1 MHAPAPQAAVT
12 EIRAPD
18 EDAPA
23 FSDPIAPV
31 RAAIRGHYEILRQ
44 IGQGAFATVYLAR
57 DLKHERKVAIKILNA
72 DPTSETG
79 ELRFVREIRTVARL
93 QHPNIL
99 PLHDSGHVEALLYYV
114 MPFVEGETLRDRID
128 RERQVPFDAACNIA
142 REVADALAYAHAQGI
157 IHRDIKPENIL
168 LSAGHPVIA
177 DFGLAR
183 AIDLAG
189 VRQLTNTGM
198 GSPGTPAYMSP
209 EQLLGDREI
218 DGRSDLYSLACVL
231 YEMLTGKPP
240 FGGKEGF
247 VKRFTEPPPNPSAT
261 RSDLPAWIDAV
272 IGRALARNPKDR
284 HPTAR
289 EFANALDD
297 GREAAP
303 EVVPQPTAHSDAVTT
318 RDAAPSRDAPVLQ
331 RISRPRLIAMIAAAL
346 VIALLA
352 VTTAR
357 RPSRLR
363 AVFNRP
369 GPDSSQLVVL
379 PFAALSGAAPRLGN
393 QVADRL
399 YDALTQWDG
408 VPVVPDTKVAQAIV
422 DAGGAPATETDALAL
437 AKRLGAGRLVWG
449 QASGDSTSARIRVHL
464 YDVRTGR
471 SRDAFPLLDSTSD
484 GRSYGPA
491 AARLLGGRDRPPAA
505 AGGDRRTHSFAAWE
519 AYGRGHSA
527 LRDWDIPRAE
537 KEFRVAL
544 AADPDYT
551 PARLWLAQTLYWKAP
566 QNPAEWTD
574 EASRT
579 AAGSN
584 ALDTRDRFVAAG
596 LSSLADGRFPAAC
609 DAYAKLTSI
618 DSSYFLGWYG
628 LGECRAQDSVVV
640 PRAASPSG
648 WAFRSS
654 YYAAARAYVRALKTD
669 PGAHTIFSAS
679 KLEKLLPTASTKARK
694 GYALADS
701 RVAFAAFP
709 TLVADTIAFVPYP
722 LAAFATL
729 QRGSD
734 AEAAV
739 RSDAEALIAFAKD
752 WAKRFPFSAPAQ
764 EALASALETH
774 GDLRDP
780 VSQSSPVLRAVDS
793 SLTLSTNRRD
803 SLRLRAIKVR
813 LHFKQGEFAAA
824 SLLADSVLGS
834 SSDDRGTAEQLGW
847 VAALTGR
854 AKLTS
859 KFWLAT
865 NSTQIFSGGTM
876 PPAVAQAASNF
887 FGYAA
892 LGVCGPN
899 LTLAREQLDV
909 ALRNYVARDIRRS
922 LEADVATRSSSLAAP
937 CTNGASAVLIDA
949 PTDRLQKAQQALG
962 KHDPKTA
969 RALLEAIANAG
980 KGLRP
985 GDISPDYIFQDAWLR
1000 TTLGDTAGAVAKL
1013 DAELESLPAFSA
1025 AAIGDPANAGAFGR
1039 SMLLRSDIAAKRG
1052 DRAIARRW
1060 ASALDALWGSA
1071 DPTLRAYVERV
1082 KAQARD
1088 VAPK

>member
-1 MHAPAPQAAVT
+1 MT

-18 EDAPA
+18 EAAPA

-79 ELRFVREIRTVARL
+79 ELRFIREIRTVASL

-114 MPFVEGETLRDRID
+114 MPFVDGETLRDRID
-128 RERQVPFDAACNIA
+128 RERQMPFDAACSIV
-142 REVADALAYAHAQGI
+142 REAADALAYAHAQGI

-218 DGRSDLYSLACVL
+218 DGRSDLYSLACVF

-247 VKRFTEPPPNPSAT
+247 VKRFTEPPPNASAT
-261 RSDLPAWIDAV
+261 RSDLPAWIDGV
-272 IGRALARNPKDR
+272 IGRALARNPRDR
-284 HPTAR
+284 YPTAR
-289 EFANALDD
+289 EFATAFDD
-297 GREAAP
+297 AREAAA
-303 EVVPQPTAHSDAVTT
+303 EVPLVTPAHHEEPPRSE
-318 RDAAPSRDAPVLQ
+318 APPPPNVRTFRRLG
-331 RISRPRLIAMIAAAL
+331 RPRLIAMLAAAL
-346 VIALLA
+346 VLGGLT
-352 VTTAR
+352 VTTAL
-357 RPSRLR
+357 RPSRVR
-363 AVFNRP
+363 AVFNRA
-369 GPDSSQLVVL
+369 GLDSTQFVVL
-379 PFAALSGAAPRLGN
+379 PFAALSGASAHLGN
-393 QVADRL
+393 RVADRV
-399 YDALTQWDG
+399 YDAITQWDG
-408 VPVVPDTKVAQAIV
+408 VPVVPDTRVAQAVI
-422 DAGGAPATETDALAL
+422 DAGGAPATETEAIAL
-437 AKRLGAGRLVWG
+437 AKRLGAGKLVWG
-449 QASGDSTSARIRVHL
+449 QASGDSTSARVRVHL
-464 YDVRTGR
+464 YDVRSGK

-484 GRSYGPA
+484 GRSYAPA
-491 AARLLGGRDRPPAA
+491 ALRLLGGRDRPSAA
-505 AGGDRRTHSFAAWE
+505 SGGDKRTHSFAAWE

-527 LRDWDIPRAE
+527 LRNWDIPSAE
-537 KEFRVAL
+537 TEFRAAL
-544 AADPDYT
+544 TADRDYT
-551 PARLWLAQTLYWKAP
+551 PARLWLAQTLYWKSP

-579 AAGSN
+579 AAGRNS
-584 ALDTRDRFVAAG
+584 LDGRDQLVAAG

-609 DAYAKLTSI
+609 DAYAKLTSV

-628 LGECRAQDSVVV
+628 LGECRAQDDAVV

-654 YYAAARAYVRALKTD
+654 YFAAARGYIRALKTD
-669 PGAHTIFSAS
+669 PGVHTIFSVS
-679 KLEKLLPTASTKARK
+679 KLEKILPTASTRARR
-694 GYALADS
+694 GYSLGDS
-701 RVAFAAFP
+701 RVEFAAFA
-709 TLVADTIAFVPYP
+709 TLDADTIAFVPYP
-722 LAAFATL
+722 LALFATL
-729 QRGSD
+729 PRGPS
-734 AEAAV
+734 AEAAL
-739 RSDAEALIAFAKD
+739 RDDAETLIAFAVD
-752 WAKRFPFSAPAQ
+752 WAKRFPVSAPAQ
-764 EALASALETH
+764 EALAAALETH
-774 GDLRDP
+774 GNLRDP
-780 VSQSSPVLRAVDS
+780 VNQSSPALRALDS
-793 SLTLSTNRRD
+793 SLALSTDRRD
-803 SLRLRAIKVR
+803 ILRLRANKVR
-813 LHFKQGEFAAA
+813 LHFKQGEFSAAR
-824 SLLADSVLGS
+824 LLADSIIRTA
-834 SSDDRGTAEQLGW
+834 SDDRATADQLGW

-854 AKLTS
+854 AQLTS
-859 KFWLAT
+859 RFWLAT
-865 NSTQIFSGGTM
+865 ISTQIFTGGTI
-876 PPAVAQAASNF
+876 PPAVAQAASRF

-899 LTLAREQLDV
+899 LIAAREQLDV
-909 ALRNYVARDIRRS
+909 ALRNYVARDIRQA
-922 LEADVATRSSSLAAP
+922 LEADVASRSSSLAAP
-937 CTNGASAVLIDA
+937 CTNGASALRITA

-962 KHDPKTA
+962 KHDPRAA
-969 RALLEAIANAG
+969 RALLDAFASAG

-1000 TTLGDTAGAVAKL
+1000 ATLGDTAGAAAKL
-1013 DAELESLPAFSA
+1013 DAELESLPVFSA
-1025 AAIGDPANAGAFGR
+1025 AAIGDPANAAAFAR

-1052 DRAIARRW
+1052 ERNIAHRW
-1060 ASALDALWGSA
+1060 ALALDALWGSA
-1071 DPTLRAYVERV
+1071 DPALRAEAERI

-1088 VAPK
+1088 VIVIPK

>member
-1 MHAPAPQAAVT
+1 MT

-18 EDAPA
+18 EAAPA

-79 ELRFVREIRTVARL
+79 ELRFIREIRTVASL

-114 MPFVEGETLRDRID
+114 MPFVDGETLRDRID
-128 RERQVPFDAACNIA
+128 RERQMPFDAACSIV
-142 REVADALAYAHAQGI
+142 REAADALAYAHAQGI

-218 DGRSDLYSLACVL
+218 DGRSDLYSLACVF

-247 VKRFTEPPPNPSAT
+247 VKRFTEPPPNASAT
-261 RSDLPAWIDAV
+261 RSDLPAWIDGV
-272 IGRALARNPKDR
+272 IGRALARNPRDR
-284 HPTAR
+284 YPTAR
-289 EFANALDD
+289 EFATAFDD
-297 GREAAP
+297 AREAAA
-303 EVVPQPTAHSDAVTT
+303 EVPLVTPAHHEEPPRSE
-318 RDAAPSRDAPVLQ
+318 APPPPNVRTFRRLG
-331 RISRPRLIAMIAAAL
+331 RPRLIAMLAAAL
-346 VIALLA
+346 VLGGLT
-352 VTTAR
+352 VTTAL
-357 RPSRLR
+357 RPSRVR
-363 AVFNRP
+363 AVFNRA
-369 GPDSSQLVVL
+369 GLDSTQFVVL
-379 PFAALSGAAPRLGN
+379 PFAALSGASAHLGN
-393 QVADRL
+393 RVADRV
-399 YDALTQWDG
+399 YDAITQWDG
-408 VPVVPDTKVAQAIV
+408 VPVVPDTRVAQAVI
-422 DAGGAPATETDALAL
+422 DAGGAPATETEAIAL
-437 AKRLGAGRLVWG
+437 AKRLGAGKLVWG
-449 QASGDSTSARIRVHL
+449 QASGDSTSARVRVHL
-464 YDVRTGR
+464 YDVRSGK

-484 GRSYGPA
+484 GRSYASA
-491 AARLLGGRDRPPAA
+491 ALRLLGGRDRPSAA
-505 AGGDRRTHSFAAWE
+505 SGGDKRTHSFAAWE

-527 LRDWDIPRAE
+527 LRNWDIPSAE
-537 KEFRVAL
+537 TEFRAAL
-544 AADPDYT
+544 TADRDYT
-551 PARLWLAQTLYWKAP
+551 PARLWLAQTLYWKSP

-579 AAGSN
+579 AAGRNS
-584 ALDTRDRFVAAG
+584 LDGRDQLVAAG

-609 DAYAKLTSI
+609 DAYAKLTSV

-628 LGECRAQDSVVV
+628 LGECRAQDDAVV

-654 YYAAARAYVRALKTD
+654 YFAAARGYIRALKTD
-669 PGAHTIFSAS
+669 PGVHTIFSVS
-679 KLEKLLPTASTKARK
+679 KLEKILPTASTRARR
-694 GYALADS
+694 GYSLGDS
-701 RVAFAAFP
+701 RVEFAAFA
-709 TLVADTIAFVPYP
+709 TLDADTIAFVPYP
-722 LAAFATL
+722 LALFATL
-729 QRGSD
+729 PRGPS
-734 AEAAV
+734 AEAAL
-739 RSDAEALIAFAKD
+739 RDDAETLIAFAVD
-752 WAKRFPFSAPAQ
+752 WAKRFPISAPAQ
-764 EALASALETH
+764 EALAAALETH
-774 GDLRDP
+774 GNLRDP
-780 VSQSSPVLRAVDS
+780 VNQSSPALRALDS
-793 SLTLSTNRRD
+793 SLALSTDRRD
-803 SLRLRAIKVR
+803 ILRLRANKVR
-813 LHFKQGEFAAA
+813 LHFKQGEFSAAR
-824 SLLADSVLGS
+824 LLADSIIRTA
-834 SSDDRGTAEQLGW
+834 SDDRATADQLGW

-854 AKLTS
+854 AQLTS
-859 KFWLAT
+859 RFWLAT
-865 NSTQIFSGGTM
+865 ISTQIFTGGTI
-876 PPAVAQAASNF
+876 PPAVAQAASRF

-899 LTLAREQLDV
+899 LIAAREQLDV
-909 ALRNYVARDIRRS
+909 ALRNYVARDIRQA
-922 LEADVATRSSSLAAP
+922 LEADVASRSSSLAAP
-937 CTNGASAVLIDA
+937 CTNGASALRITA

-962 KHDPKTA
+962 KHDPRAA
-969 RALLEAIANAG
+969 RALLDAFASAG

-1000 TTLGDTAGAVAKL
+1000 ATLGDTAGAAAKL
-1013 DAELESLPAFSA
+1013 DAELESLPVFSA
-1025 AAIGDPANAGAFGR
+1025 AAIGDPANAAAFAR

-1052 DRAIARRW
+1052 ERNIAHRW
-1060 ASALDALWGSA
+1060 ALALDALWGSA
-1071 DPTLRAYVERV
+1071 DPALRAEAERI

-1088 VAPK
+1088 VIVIPK

>member
-1 MHAPAPQAAVT
+1 MT

-79 ELRFVREIRTVARL
+79 ELRFIREIRTVASL

-128 RERQVPFDAACNIA
+128 RERQMSFDAACTIV
-142 REVADALAYAHAQGI
+142 REAADALAYAHAQGI

-168 LSAGHPVIA
+168 LSAGHPIIA

-183 AIDLAG
+183 AIDLGG

-240 FGGKEGF
+240 FAGKEGF

-261 RSDLPAWIDAV
+261 RSDLPTWIDGV
-272 IGRALARNPKDR
+272 ISRALARNPRDR
-284 HPTAR
+284 YPTAR
-289 EFANALDD
+289 EFATAFDEA
-297 GREAAP
+297 REAAAEAP
-303 EVVPQPTAHSDAVTT
+303 LAPPAQHETPARIEAPPAHDPWTL
-318 RDAAPSRDAPVLQ
+318 RRLG
-331 RISRPRLIAMIAAAL
+331 RPR
-346 VIALLA
+346 VIAILAATAVLGLLA
-352 VTTAR
+352 VTTAV

-363 AVFNRP
+363 AAFSRAV
-369 GPDSSQLVVL
+369 PDSTQFVVL
-379 PFAALSGAAPRLGN
+379 PFAAFSGASTQLGN
-393 QVADRL
+393 RVADRF

-408 VPVVPDTKVAQAIV
+408 VPVVPDTKVAQAII
-422 DAGGAPATETDALAL
+422 DAGGAPVSETEALAL
-437 AKRLGAGRLVWG
+437 AKRMGAGRLVWG
-449 QASGDSTSARIRVHL
+449 QASGDSTSARVRVHL
-464 YDVRTGR
+464 YDVRTGK

-491 AARLLGGRDRPPAA
+491 ALRLLGGRDRPSAA
-505 AGGDRRTHSFAAWE
+505 SGGDSRTHSFAAWQ

-527 LRDWDIPRAE
+527 LRNWDIPGAE
-537 KEFRVAL
+537 KEFRGAVI
-544 AADPDYT
+544 ADPDYT
-551 PARLWLAQTLYWKAP
+551 PARLWLAQTLYWKSP

-579 AAGSN
+579 AAGRNS
-584 ALDTRDRFVAAG
+584 LDTRDQLVAAG
-596 LSSLADGRFPAAC
+596 LSALADGRFPAAC
-609 DAYAKLTSI
+609 DAYSNLTRI

-628 LGECRAQDSVVV
+628 LGECRAQDNAVV

-654 YYAAARAYVRALKTD
+654 YYAAARAFIRALKID
-669 PGAHTIFSAS
+669 PGAHIIFSAS
-679 KLEKLLPTASTKARK
+679 KLEKMLPTASTKMRG

-701 RVAFAAFP
+701 RVVFAAFP
-709 TLVADTIAFVPYP
+709 TAVADTIAFVPYP
-722 LAAFATL
+722 LAVFATL
-729 QRGSD
+729 PRGPS
-734 AEAAV
+734 AEAAL
-739 RSDAEALIAFAKD
+739 RNDAETLISFAVD
-752 WAKRFPFSAPAQ
+752 WSKRFPLSAPAQ
-764 EALASALETH
+764 EALAAALETH
-774 GDLRDP
+774 GNLRDP
-780 VSQSSPVLRAVDS
+780 VNQSSPVLRALDS
-793 SLTLSTNRRD
+793 SLALTTDRRD
-803 SLRLRAIKVR
+803 ILRLRANKVR
-813 LHFKQGEFAAA
+813 LHFKQSEFAAA
-824 SLLADSVLGS
+824 RLLADSILRVAPE
-834 SSDDRGTAEQLGW
+834 DRATADQLGW

-854 AKLTS
+854 AQLTS
-859 KFWLAT
+859 KYWVAT
-865 NSTQIFSGGTM
+865 ISTQMFTGGTI
-876 PPAVAQAASNF
+876 PPAVAQAASRF

-899 LTLAREQLDV
+899 LTAAREQLDV
-909 ALRNYVARDIRRS
+909 ALRNYVARDIRQS
-922 LEADVATRSSSLAAP
+922 VEADLATRSSSLATP
-937 CTNGASAVLIDA
+937 CTNGASAVLISA

-962 KHDPKTA
+962 RHDPRAA
-969 RALLEAIANAG
+969 RALLDAMADAS

-985 GDISPDYIFQDAWLR
+985 GDISPDYIFQEAWLR
-1000 TTLGDTAGAVAKL
+1000 ATLGDTVTAVSML
-1013 DAELESLPAFSA
+1013 DAELESLPVFSA
-1025 AAIGDPANAGAFGR
+1025 AAIGDPANAAAFGR

-1052 DRAIARRW
+1052 ERSIAQRW
-1060 ASALDALWGSA
+1060 ALALDALWGSA
-1071 DPTLRAYVERV
+1071 DPPLRAEAERI

-1088 VAPK
+1088 VIPKQNP